1 VNIGLRASSAAS
13 RPRSGA
19 AVLALA
25 ALVTVGCAGRAAI
38 IADDAPARDLARLVD
53 AEPARDLLADLL
65 ARRMLDPNLEA
76 LAPGVA
82 RRDVLWERRTS
93 ADKYRSDLP
102 DQAQLQKL
110 ARETSVDF
118 AALSYARALSA
129 DPMSRAV
136 QGAFNRFV
144 HEGAAGAEELRRRPG
159 AFPYTVLFA
168 PSWMYRTHPE
178 TGADF
183 AAPRRLAARLGIR
196 HRVIESDE
204 GASIDDNAIE
214 IAAAIRE
221 ARSQNG
227 DLIIISASKSG
238 AEVALALT
246 GMLAPDET
254 RHVAAWVNV
263 VGALGGSPLAD
274 SALRP
279 PLSWVTRAFFWVR
292 GWKWDGVTSMTTEAS
307 RRRFDGA
314 RMPESIA
321 VVNVVA
327 VPVSG
332 SVGATVWWGYRLLHR
347 HGPNDGVVLLADTV
361 WPGGAN
367 IVAIGP
373 DHLFAPREDD
383 AHSVALIRAVDV
395 AVQLHRA
402 RREPHRPSPFDTANG
417 GLPAPAR

>member
-1 VNIGLRASSAAS
+1 VFIALFASPSPIRS
-13 RPRSGA
+13 RSGA
-19 AVLALA
+19 VLLVAA
-25 ALVTVGCAGRAAI
+25 ALCALGCAGRATI
-38 IADDAPARDLARLVD
+38 IADDVPARDLARLVD
-53 AEPARDLLADLL
+53 SEPARDLLADLL
-65 ARRMLDPNLEA
+65 ARRALDPNLEA
-76 LAPGVA
+76 LAPDVA
-82 RRDVLWERRTS
+82 RHDVLWQRGASVDGSQPE
-93 ADKYRSDLP
+93 LP
-102 DQAQLQKL
+102 EQRELLDL
-110 ARETSVDF
+110 ARKTSVDF
-118 AALSYARALSA
+118 AALSFARALTA
-129 DPMSRAV
+129 DPTSRAV
-136 QGAFNRFV
+136 QGAFHRFL
-144 HEGAAGAEELRRRPG
+144 HEGADGVSDLRRRMG

-168 PSWMYRTHPE
+168 PAWMYRTHPE

-183 AAPRRLAARLGIR
+183 AGPRRLATRLGIP
-196 HRVIESDE
+196 HRVIDTDE
-204 GASIDDNAIE
+204 GASIDDNAVE

-221 ARSQNG
+221 ARTRSG
-227 DLIIISASKSG
+227 DVIIISASKSG

-246 GMLAPDET
+246 GMLTPDET

-279 PLSWVTRAFFWVR
+279 PVSWVTRALFWVR
-292 GWKWDGVTSMTTEAS
+292 GWKWDGVTSLATEAS
-307 RRRFDGA
+307 RRRLHGA

-332 SVGATVWWGYRLLHR
+332 SVGAIVSWGYRLLHR

-373 DHLFAPREDD
+373 DHLFVPREDD

-395 AVQLHRA
+395 AIQLHRG
-402 RREPHRPSPFDTANG
+402 RPDPRHHPPLETAEG
-417 GLPAPAR
+417 VLPATSR